1 MPNSTTATA
10 LAPEQIENL
19 MALRGVVGAYPFGAR
34 YDPDNARH
42 RLLFVGLDGTAQ
54 DRAASPADL
63 DSNVAQ
69 LARLM
74 EAAGVASVYVP
85 GVASS
90 PSPAQLLG
98 ELTGEGVIDQAERAY
113 LAIARQARVW
123 LDELPDADIH
133 IVLSGFSRGAAAA
146 VHLTNLIA
154 ERGIVDPASAR
165 TVVDEDLYGE
175 RRGQLL
181 RTVYDQTL
189 IAPGAARIDGLLAID
204 TVATGQRSQLMLTIP
219 PVVDSVLHLVADD
232 EPRLSFRL
240 DSLTAG
246 LGDSADARLMEVWLD
261 GAHSDLGGGYDHGLS
276 AVYLQFGLDY
286 VNAVTRGMAGAMP
299 PDMAVTDPLV
309 VHDPSLAVGRFLRG
323 LGAGLGLEAGTRQVV
338 YHAGD
343 PSGAAAP
350 DGVAV
355 QPYDFAAQALP
366 PLSGGA
372 TAQPVDLWLPAT
384 GADLQMPDWSLDDM
398 FEAESALGLWLDPW
412 SGFDPGAWGSM
423 AGLAVPDGAD
433 FDPIIPVWTLN
444 GERNVWPAGW

>member
-10 LAPEQIENL
+10 LTPEQIDNL

-34 YDPDNARH
+34 FDPDNARH
-42 RLLFVGLDGTAQ
+42 RLLFVALDGTAQ

-98 ELTGEGVIDQAERAY
+98 GLTGEGVIDQAERAY

-154 ERGIVDPASAR
+154 DRGIVDPASAR

-175 RRGQLL
+175 RRG
-181 RTVYDQTL
+181 
-189 IAPGAARIDGLLAID
+189 
-204 TVATGQRSQLMLTIP
+204 QLMLTIP

-338 YHAGD
+338 YHPGV
-343 PSGAAAP
+343 PSGEAAA
-350 DGVAV
+350 DGIAV

-398 FEAESALGLWLDPW
+398 FEGASAGGVWLDPW
-412 SGFDPGAWGSM
+412 SGFDPGAWGSTV
-423 AGLAVPDGAD
+423 GLAVPDGAD
-433 FDPIIPVWTLN
+433 FDPTIPVWTLN

>member
-10 LAPEQIENL
+10 LTPEQIDNL

-34 YDPDNARH
+34 FDPDNARH
-42 RLLFVGLDGTAQ
+42 RLLFVALDGTAQ

-98 ELTGEGVIDQAERAY
+98 GLTGEGVIDQAERAY

-175 RRGQLL
+175 RRGQL
-181 RTVYDQTL
+181 
-189 IAPGAARIDGLLAID
+189 
-204 TVATGQRSQLMLTIP
+204 MLTIP

-246 LGDSADARLMEVWLD
+246 LGDSSDARLMEVWLD

-343 PSGAAAP
+343 PSGAAAA

-355 QPYDFAAQALP
+355 QPYDFSAQALP

-398 FEAESALGLWLDPW
+398 FEGASAGGVWLDPW